1 MKSETPELTKSLSEL
16 SLMFQNLFE
25 TARANKIKLQLMNQ
39 PHDRQYVG
47 EPVWCLLKSTEPIG
61 IAFEGERLVIK
72 NDNVIYRIRQP
83 GTKNPLVIIKLLL
96 KWATA
101 SLQNLVDGILPD
113 KKILEVPHSMVFF
126 SASTLPPRKRVPIW

>member
-1 MKSETPELTKSLSEL
+1 MKSQTSDFLKSLSEL

-25 TARANKIKLQLMNQ
+25 KARANKVKLHLMNQ
-39 PHDRQYVG
+39 PHDRPYVG
-47 EPVWCLLKSTEPIG
+47 EPIWCPLKPTEPIG

-72 NDNVIYRIRQP
+72 NDNVIYRIRQH

-96 KWATA
+96 KWATE
-101 SLQNLVDGILPD
+101 SFQNLVNGILPD

-126 SASTLPPRKRVPIW
+126 SASTLPRRKPVPIW